1 MAEPLQIC
9 YNYLKTVNRK
19 RPAGPGKA
27 EFSAGPDTRPLPG
40 GVPSEDG
47 DPQENGAV
55 KDERKDTTMKKA
67 VRILTF
73 PVLLALLIAMVPAAL
88 ADPTAYTKEEL
99 AAMTMVVTTDYVN
112 MRGGYAGTPKHKEII
127 NYSDG
132 LMKGEKVYCLDKHNG
147 WYCVLR
153 IQGHKCTVGWVWGDF
168 VKFMSADVANGGV
181 GDVSNGSNSKYV
193 GGTPATDVNSVRDQ
207 YYSQYTHVIY
217 SLQDNGMW

>member
-1 MAEPLQIC
+1 MQIC
-9 YNYLKTVNRK
+9 YNYLKTVNRSG
-19 RPAGPGKA
+19 PAGPDTA
-27 EFSAGPDTRPLPG
+27 EFSAARGTRTLPG
-40 GVPSEDG
+40 GV

-88 ADPTAYTKEEL
+88 AAPTSYTKEEL
-99 AAMTMVVTTDYVN
+99 AAMTMVVTADYVN

-127 NYSDG
+127 NYNDG
-132 LMKGEKVYCLDKHNG
+132 LMKGEEVYCLDKHNG

-168 VKFMSADVANGGV
+168 VKFKSADVANGG
-181 GDVSNGSNSKYV
+181 GDVANSSSKYV
-193 GGTPATDVNSVRDQ
+193 GGTPASDVNSVRNQ